1 MRAATKAEYKE
12 ALSRYETGG
21 QYALYEYASERG
33 ITSWEY
39 KRGTFRSEA
48 ANEDYEESFN
58 LLTE

>member
-1 MRAATKAEYKE
+1 MD
-12 ALSRYETGG
+12 SDYETDG

-33 ITSWEY
+33 LTSWEY

-48 ANEDYEESFN
+48 AIEDYEESFN